1 MKFERK
7 KYRSKKNERK
17 KKNSQN
23 ETNGWNEIETFH
35 WNLSKKILNES
46 RFIMN

>member
-17 KKNSQN
+17 KKIHRMKQ
-23 ETNGWNEIETFH
+23 TDGMKLKHFTGI
-35 WNLSKKILNES
+35 
-46 RFIMN
+46 